1 MWQFSFHAPLSYV
14 LCRPCRCIWPG
25 VRRTTTAVPLSPS
38 SRSTWRR
45 RTTLRVACTAAGTR
59 SAWWPV
65 SCPADPTCSRY
76 TFPTVALPISRQR
89 YHMPISRKAMK
100 IFGAF
105 SSMQL
110 HAATICFL
118 FVYPASTSD
127 FSPDTNQL
135 KKRPIILSLIRRDK
149 NFFIGSLFIY
159 LFYFTRLRRCLRGW
173 AYKSA

>member
-1 MWQFSFHAPLSYV
+1 MWQFNFHAPLSYD

-110 HAATICFL
+110 HVAATICL
-118 FVYPASTSD
+118 FSFCLPG
-127 FSPDTNQL
+127 
-135 KKRPIILSLIRRDK
+135 IDK
-149 NFFIGSLFIY
+149 WFFPRHQPVKEAAN
-159 LFYFTRLRRCLRGW
+159 YFKFNPSG
-173 AYKSA
+173 